1 MLSFS
6 QPFFIHRAD
15 LSTVTWIMEGKQD
28 TYQRS
33 EKRDFGRQD
42 EKIGLSKEEE
52 KRHIDTWQ
60 HSLTC

>member
-1 MLSFS
+1 
-6 QPFFIHRAD
+6 
-15 LSTVTWIMEGKQD
+15 MEGKQD

-42 EKIGLSKEEE
+42 EKVGLSKEEE